1 MTLPS
6 QSTPGPDHSTPEY
19 DVVDEKAVEPKTKA
33 APAGAAA
40 GAIVSAFLVWAAD
53 QLWWNGA
60 DVEPSVPLPVI
71 GIIGLVVT
79 SAGSFLASYT
89 ARHVNR

>member
-6 QSTPGPDHSTPEY
+6 ENTPGPDHSAPEY
-19 DVVDEKAVEPKTKA
+19 EVLDEKTVEPKTKA

-40 GAIVSAFLVWAAD
+40 GAVVTAFLVWAAD

-60 DVEPSVPLPVI
+60 DIEPSVPLPVI
-71 GIIGLVVT
+71 GIIGLVTT
-79 SAGSFLASYT
+79 SGLSFLASYY

>member
-6 QSTPGPDHSTPEY
+6 QNTPGPDHGAPGYE
-19 DVVDEKAVEPKTKA
+19 VVDEKAVEPKTKA
-33 APAGAAA
+33 APAGAFA
-40 GAIVSAFLVWAAD
+40 GGVVSAFLIWAAD
-53 QLWWNGA
+53 QIWWNGA
-60 DVEPSVPLPVI
+60 DVEPSVPLPVV

-79 SAGSFLASYT
+79 SAGSFLASYS

>member
-6 QSTPGPDHSTPEY
+6 ETTPGPDHAYE
-19 DVVDEKAVEPKTKA
+19 VLDEKSVEPKTKA
-33 APAGAAA
+33 APIGAAS
-40 GAIVSAFLVWAAD
+40 GAVVSAFLVWAAD
-53 QLWWNGA
+53 QIWWNGA
-60 DVEPSVPLPVI
+60 DIEPSVPLPVI

-79 SAGSFLASYT
+79 SAGSFIASYS